1 MLWPPKYK
9 RKLRWRSERQARE
22 IPGWL
27 TKGEG
32 VEEISALTAVYCAI
46 SAQMANVP
54 ASRELPLAFVPC
66 VIRTLNGRIANGIS
80 NGNRYGKMAL

>member
-22 IPGWL
+22 MPGWL

-54 ASRELPLAFVPC
+54 ASRELLLAFVPY
-66 VIRTLNGRIANGIS
+66 VIRTLNGRIANGIL
-80 NGNRYGKMAL
+80 NGNCYGKLPL